1 MEDEDLLVNLDW
13 DPLYLRSIF
22 DINFNDM
29 SDLWNCDSISD
40 SDLLQMFSTSEIYSP
55 ITEDI
60 TIEDHVL
67 LKAVSQIESE

>member
-13 DPLYLRSIF
+13 DLLYLRSIF

-29 SDLWNCDSISD
+29 SDLWNWDSISD